1 MQFLWKKSL
10 KYRNLR
16 DWYRTERYIINWLI
30 FRNWNRSILFSVT
43 FFNLT
48 AKIRKLYKE
57 RITFD
62 LPECL
67 NHDFYKIEIPV
78 ILKITKIYFSMIKK
92 LISNIPSTFCQNET
106 VALRILFQLSPL
118 LEQSIL
124 LFSWSFSQTLL
135 LDRSN
140 RQKRKKLA
148 KQKPIYCPSCVD
160 PAFLVVGARIYIANN
175 G

>member
-16 DWYRTERYIINWLI
+16 DWYRTERYIINWSI

-48 AKIRKLYKE
+48 PKIRKLYKE

-67 NHDFYKIEIPV
+67 SHDLYKIEIPA

-106 VALRILFQLSPL
+106 VTLRILFQLSPL

-124 LFSWSFSQTLL
+124 LFSWSFSQT
-135 LDRSN
+135 SSIAAIG
-140 RQKRKKLA
+140 KKEKNSRNKSQFTVRPVWIL
-148 KQKPIYCPSCVD
+148 PSSW
-160 PAFLVVGARIYIANN
+160 
-175 G
+175 